1 MRKYIGKNELKILNI
16 LWKKSPLLVSEIVEM
31 DKSLKIPTVQ
41 RLINKLHEERIV
53 EVADIVQSGK
63 VLARRYKPVL
73 KSEDYLMDELKEGLP
88 TVDNKNRFYK
98 NVVGLL
104 NGSDD
109 AKETINELED
119 YLKKK
124 KEEMEK
130 Q

>member
-1 MRKYIGKNELKILNI
+1 M
-16 LWKKSPLLVSEIVEM
+16 VSEIVEM
-31 DKSLKIPTVQ
+31 DESLKIPTVQ
-41 RLINKLHEERIV
+41 RLINKLQEEGII

-73 KSEDYLMDELKEGLP
+73 KSEDYLIDELKEGLP

-98 NVVGLL
+98 NVVGALL

-130 Q
+130 